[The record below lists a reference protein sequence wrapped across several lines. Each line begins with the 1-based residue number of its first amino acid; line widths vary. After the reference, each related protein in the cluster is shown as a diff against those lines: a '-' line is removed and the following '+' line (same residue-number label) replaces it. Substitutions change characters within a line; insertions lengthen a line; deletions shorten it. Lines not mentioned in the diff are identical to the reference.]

1 VDEAAS
7 ACSVASTTA
16 DKAAEVRSSAWMEGK
31 APVRLA
37 SIGIPPERA
46 AAKGA
51 NKADASAADVRTRLR
66 EADGFASVATV
77 ELWIVR
83 VAAAWLVKEVRVE
96 EIAAEMLVE
105 ATSPPRLARRETR
118 GAADVAA

>member
-1 VDEAAS
+1 VPA
-7 ACSVASTTA
+7 
-16 DKAAEVRSSAWMEGK
+16 RS
-31 APVRLA
+31 A

-77 ELWIVR
+77 ELWMVR
-83 VAAAWLVKEVRVE
+83 VAAAWLVKAARVE
-96 EIAAEMLVE
+96 ETEAEMLVE
-105 ATSPPRLARRETR
+105 ATSPPRLARRAAR
-118 GAADVAA
+118 RAADEAA